1 TIASRSGKASATA
14 SNMSASWNS
23 MADGDATLTRML
35 VRDDGFVP
43 KERYTSRE
51 FVDLEMERLW
61 PRVWQVACR
70 EEQIPEVGD
79 YLEYTI
85 GDQSILIVRSAP
97 DAITASYN
105 TCLHRGTRLG
115 AGTGH
120 FENGT
125 IQCRFH
131 AWRYALDGHLTRVVD
146 REEFGPM

>member
-1 TIASRSGKASATA
+1 MRRASHTIASRPGKASTTA

-23 MADGDATLTRML
+23 ISAGDATLACMF

-51 FVDLEMERLW
+51 FVELEMDRLW

-85 GDQSILIVRSAP
+85 GDQSILVVRSAP
-97 DAITASYN
+97 DTITASYN
-105 TCLHRGTRLG
+105 ACLHRGTRLG
-115 AGTGH
+115 EGTGH
-120 FENGT
+120 FDDGT
-125 IQCRFH
+125 IRCRFH
-131 AWRYALDGHLTRVVD
+131 AWCYALAGPLTHLV
-146 REEFGPM
+146 